1 MRTVTTEQAR
11 VLVID
16 DDAGLRELLQLCLED
31 EGYAVAVAANGRE
44 GLDRLQRWR
53 PRVILLDLMMPVMD
67 GWTFRAEQL
76 ARDDLARIPVVV
88 LSAAHQARRQAEL
101 LGAAAIIEKPFD
113 LVSLCATVT
122 TLAEPS
128 S

>member
-1 MRTVTTEQAR
+1 MTAEQAR

-16 DDAGLRELLQLCLED
+16 DDPGLRELLQLCLED
-31 EGYAVAVAANGRE
+31 EGYAVAVSINGRD

-88 LSAAHQARRQAEL
+88 LSAAHQARRQAEM

-113 LVSLCATVT
+113 LDSLCATVT